1 MYTSKL
7 AHSCVEKAAMI
18 AMVKIRLLDTDDKFA
33 LRGFIVEKQL
43 KEDRANGLIPFFV
56 SRTTSLLDVSVR
68 QYSSPV

>member
-56 SRTTSLLDVSVR
+56 SGPSTKKLPPPKYLLI
-68 QYSSPV
+68 